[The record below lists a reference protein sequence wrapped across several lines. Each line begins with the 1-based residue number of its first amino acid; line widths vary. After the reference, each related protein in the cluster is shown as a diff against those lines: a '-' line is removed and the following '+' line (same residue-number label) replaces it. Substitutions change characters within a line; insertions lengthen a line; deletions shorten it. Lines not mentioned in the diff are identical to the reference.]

1 MDRLTGIISKDRNAN
16 MVAQG
21 GDRTLVR
28 CCIVGDALVGKTQAV
43 KAFAGAESREYT
55 PTIFENYAGINIYM
69 YMLYTIWGYILL
81 LLLFLFIAIILKQLV
96 LL

>member
-1 MDRLTGIISKDRNAN
+1 MLIGPEIGLMDRLTGIISKDRNAN

-69 YMLYTIWGYILL
+69 YM
-81 LLLFLFIAIILKQLV
+81 
-96 LL
+96 